1 MFRLRD
7 AWAKLKSLFAVRD
20 SEIAPLGVRGEQLAA
35 THLESLGM
43 RIVDRGVRYPCGELD
58 LIAVDGDVV
67 VFVEVKTRK
76 SGRRGAPSQAVDR
89 KKQGR
94 MTRAAL
100 QYLKTRRLLQSRTR
114 FDVVSIVWPDDAGE
128 PVVSH
133 LRAAFDARDSGGM
146 YS

>member
-7 AWAKLKSLFAVRD
+7 AWVKLKSHFGRRD
-20 SEIAPLGVRGEQLAA
+20 SVIAPLGVRGEQLAA
-35 THLESLGM
+35 AHLESLGM

-58 LIAVDGDVV
+58 LITVDGDVV

-128 PVVSH
+128 PAVSH